1 MIRVPGD
8 KSISHR
14 ALLLSALASGVS
26 ELEGLLPGEDCRSTA
41 GILRVL
47 GCEVPELPS
56 DGGPIRIQGLG
67 LRGLSAPEG
76 VLDCGNSGTTA
87 RLLLGLL
94 SGLSIP
100 AVLDG
105 DPSLRSRP
113 MGRVTDP
120 LRAAGGRFTELGAPG
135 RLPLRVVEA
144 RIGALRYTS
153 PVASAQVKSALLLAG
168 LGAGRR
174 VEVTEPAP
182 SRDHSERMLRR
193 MGVRV
198 EGEGEGP
205 HRIVMSEPPSN
216 LKALSLRVPGD
227 ISSAAFL
234 LVLGALGPRGLSIA
248 NVGLNPTR
256 TGVLAVLERMGARIR
271 AENTREMDDPGGEP
285 AGDLVVL
292 PGPLNA
298 VRIGGSEIPSLIDE
312 IPILAVAATRAR
324 GTTEIRDAEEL
335 RVKESD
341 RISAMVQ
348 NLEAVGARVEEL
360 PDGLRIEGS
369 NRALEGKVRSFGDH
383 RIAMAFGILGAL
395 PGNRIQ
401 VDDRGIVDVSF
412 PGFWELLEAQGSF
425 SGQGSRS
432 SEGTPPRASAPE
444 ARRDDTEGPDRQAA
458 MGRAPIV
465 TLDGPAGSGK
475 SSTAREVARRL
486 GFLHLDSGALYRA
499 ATLTLLRSG
508 LPAEEWPDRGS
519 GELDGAKLELVP
531 EEGELVVRLNG
542 EIQGEE
548 LRSPEVTE
556 RVAEVAAIP
565 HVRERILGPLREG
578 AREGGVVADGRDMG
592 TVVLPHADLKVYLTA
607 SLAERARRRL
617 LQEGVELDAARLEEE
632 SRRLAARDDADR
644 RREVAPLRRPQ
655 DAVELDTT
663 GLTFDRQV
671 EAIIQAV
678 RSLDRSQEPP
688 VT

>member
-14 ALLLSALASGVS
+14 ALLLSALASGTS
-26 ELEGLLPGEDCRSTA
+26 RLEGLLPGEDCRSTA
-41 GILRVL
+41 NILRAL
-47 GCEVPELPS
+47 GCEIPALPT
-56 DGGPIRIQGLG
+56 DGQAIRVQGLG
-67 LRGLSAPEG
+67 LGGFSHPEG

-105 DPSLRSRP
+105 DASLRSRP

-120 LRAAGGRFTELGAPG
+120 LGEAGGRFLELGAPG
-135 RLPLRVVEA
+135 RLPLRIDEA
-144 RIGALRYTS
+144 GIGDIRYTS

-168 LGAGRR
+168 LGAGRP
-174 VEVTEPAP
+174 VEVTEPAR
-182 SRDHSERMLRR
+182 SRDHTERMLRR
-193 MGVRV
+193 MGARV
-198 EGEGEGP
+198 DEEGQEP
-205 HRIVMSEPPSN
+205 HRVVMAAPPSR
-216 LKALSLRVPGD
+216 LDPLALRVPGD

-234 LVLGALGPRGLSIA
+234 LVLGALGPRGLSIG

-256 TGVLAVLERMGARIR
+256 TGVLSVLERMGARIR

-285 AGDLVVL
+285 AGDLVVV
-292 PGPLNA
+292 PGPLTS
-298 VRIGGSEIPSLIDE
+298 VRIGGAEIPSLIDE

-324 GTTEIRDAEEL
+324 GTTEIRDAQEL

-341 RISAMVQ
+341 RISALVQ

-369 NRALEGKVRSFGDH
+369 DRALEGDVQAFGDH
-383 RIAMAFGILGAL
+383 RIAMAFGVLGAL
-395 PGNRIQ
+395 PGNRIR
-401 VDDRGIVDVSF
+401 VDERRIADVSF
-412 PGFWELLEAQGSF
+412 PGFWELLDAEGATVPEGKHRRAAAPGPERAGPG
-425 SGQGSRS
+425 GQGRN
-432 SEGTPPRASAPE
+432 GTT
-444 ARRDDTEGPDRQAA
+444 ARR
-458 MGRAPIV
+458 PIV
-465 TLDGPAGSGK
+465 TLDGPAASGK

-499 ATLTLLRSG
+499 ATLALLRSDV
-508 LPAEEWPDRGS
+508 PSEEWSDRGVE
-519 GELDGAKLELVP
+519 ELDRAELELVP
-531 EEGELVVRLNG
+531 QEGQLVVRLNG
-542 EIQGEE
+542 EIQREE
-548 LRSPEVTE
+548 LRSPDVTR

-565 HVRERILGPLREG
+565 WVRGRILGPLRAA
-578 AREGGVVADGRDMG
+578 ARAGGVVADGRDMG

-617 LQEGVELDAARLEEE
+617 LQDGIELDAARLEEE
-632 SRRLAARDDADR
+632 SRRLGARDDADR
-644 RREVAPLRRPQ
+644 RRDVAPLRRPEN
-655 DAVELDTT
+655 AVELDTT
-663 GLTFDRQV
+663 GMSFDRQV
-671 EAIIQAV
+671 EAIIRAV
-678 RSLDRSQEPP
+678 RSLDRSQAPP